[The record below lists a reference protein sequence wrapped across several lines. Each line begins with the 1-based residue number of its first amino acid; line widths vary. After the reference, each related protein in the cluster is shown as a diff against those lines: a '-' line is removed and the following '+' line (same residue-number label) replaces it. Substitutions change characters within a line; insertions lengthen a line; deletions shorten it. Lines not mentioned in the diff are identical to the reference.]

1 MNTNPKAYL
10 PFLCS
15 GCRGAEI
22 PPLADHGILPS
33 GAILCRAC
41 FAAYEGDVQ
50 ILAPNRA
57 AAVAAL
63 TGRGQMTPETPNT
76 PTERE
81 AHRGN

>member
-1 MNTNPKAYL
+1 MITNPKAYL

-15 GCRGAEI
+15 GCRWHEI
-22 PPLADHGILPS
+22 PAGADHGILPNGS
-33 GAILCRAC
+33 ILCREC

-63 TGRGQMTPETPNT
+63 TERGFMAPVVT
-76 PTERE
+76 PTEGARQ
-81 AHRGN
+81 